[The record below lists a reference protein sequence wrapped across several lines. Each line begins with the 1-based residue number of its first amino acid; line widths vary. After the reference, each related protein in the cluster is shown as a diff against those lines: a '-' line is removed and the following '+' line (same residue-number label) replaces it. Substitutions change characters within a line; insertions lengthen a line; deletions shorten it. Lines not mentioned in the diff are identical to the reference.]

1 MNSVAKLTMQKE
13 DHHSDHIWPTCATVS
28 TGTVIIVTV
37 SGWVQAAGDENHKVA
52 QG

>member
-1 MNSVAKLTMQKE
+1 MQKLV
-13 DHHSDHIWPTCATVS
+13 DHAERGPPYIWPTCATVN

-37 SGWVQAAGDENHKVA
+37 SGWALAAGDENHKVA